1 MLSTPT
7 GRTTGQTIL
16 LAVGGV
22 VLVAGLVCVVLGFTG
37 FVGSQDDF
45 GGDGAGRSMAVFAA
59 GGLAMVVGLG
69 IVAFTRASAMSRDG
83 GYVRVTVEQGT
94 NPAGGPGEDGQPTT
108 T

>member
-1 MLSTPT
+1 MSTPT
-7 GRTTGQTIL
+7 GRTTGQTVL
-16 LAVGGV
+16 LAVGGI

-37 FVGSQDDF
+37 FVGSQDDL
-45 GGDGAGRSMAVFAA
+45 GGDGAGRSMALFAA

-69 IVAFTRASAMSRDG
+69 IVAFTRASAMMRG